1 MKKTLIIIGAIIL
14 LLLIVLI
21 ALPMFVDVNKFKPTL
36 QTEIGS
42 AIGRQVTIGNISL
55 AIFSGGVSID
65 NLSISDDPA
74 FSHSAFL
81 TAKQLTV
88 GVDLLGLIF
97 SQKLAVRSFTI
108 TDPEVALIRNAAGTA
123 WNFSSLGGGSGSTAK
138 PKTSSSGSSAA
149 TNLSVEKL
157 VISNGRI
164 TMSTAGSHAKP
175 QVYEAV
181 NLEASDLSYTTQFP
195 FHMSAKTPGNGAV
208 KLDGKAGPINQAD
221 AALTPLSAKIDVEH
235 LDVAATGFVNPAAGI
250 AGIVDFNGDVSSD
263 GKQAQAKGV
272 VKVQKLKASPSGSP
286 STVPVEVDFSADYD
300 LKRQGGD
307 VHQGDVHIGKALAR
321 LTGSYN
327 LAAAEPTIQMKMN
340 GQGMSV
346 PDLEGILPAV
356 GVNLPTG
363 ARLES
368 GTLDTNLSISGAV
381 DKLTITGPV
390 KMSNGKLAGFNVGS
404 KLGALGSFTG
414 LGGGSKGSDTE
425 IQTFSADIRQDP
437 TGTHAENLDVV
448 VPSIGTITGT
458 ANVTPKGDLDCHMS
472 AKLSGGGPAS
482 ELTGGISKLAGGGS
496 SKSGGGIPFLV
507 KGTTSVPI
515 FLPDVAGMAGSLAKN
530 PAGALGAAG
539 SAADM
544 PTKALGG
551 LLGKK
556 KSQ

>member
-1 MKKTLIIIGAIIL
+1 MKKTLIIIGAVIVLI
-14 LLLIVLI
+14 LIVLI

-36 QTEIGS
+36 QTEISS

-108 TDPEVALIRNAAGTA
+108 SDPEVALIRNAPGTA
-123 WNFSSLGGGSGSTAK
+123 WNFSSLASGSGSA
-138 PKTSSSGSSAA
+138 PKSKASSSGPSAA

-221 AALTPLSAKIDVEH
+221 AAQTPLSAKIDVQH

-250 AGIVDFNGDVSSD
+250 AGIVDFAGDVSSD

-286 STVPVEVDFSADYD
+286 ATVPVEVDFAADYD

-307 VHQGDVHIGKALAR
+307 VRQGDVHIGKALAR

-327 LAAAEPTIQMKMN
+327 LAGEEPTIQMKMN

-390 KMSNGKLAGFNVGS
+390 KMANAKLAGFSAGS

-482 ELTGGISKLAGGGS
+482 EVTGGISKLAGGGS

-515 FLPDVAGMAGSLAKN
+515 FLPDVAGMAEGLAKN

-539 SAADM
+539 AVADT

>member
-1 MKKTLIIIGAIIL
+1 MKKILIIIGA
-14 LLLIVLI
+14 VI
-21 ALPMFVDVNKFKPTL
+21 ALLVIVALVLPLFVDVNKFKPTL
-36 QTEIGS
+36 QTDIGN

-55 AIFSGGVSID
+55 AIFSGGVAID
-65 NLSISDDPA
+65 DLSISDDPA
-74 FSHSAFL
+74 FSKTPFL
-81 TAKQLTV
+81 KAKELKV

-108 TDPEVALIRNAAGTA
+108 ADPEVSLVRNAAGA
-123 WNFSSLGGGSGSTAK
+123 WNFSSLGGGASAAPKAK
-138 PKTSSSGSSAA
+138 PSSGGPSAA

-164 TMSTAGSHAKP
+164 TMATAGSHAKP
-175 QVYEAV
+175 QVYDAV
-181 NLEASDLSYTTQFP
+181 NLEADDLSYTTQFP
-195 FHMSAKTPGNGAV
+195 FHLSAKTPGNGAV
-208 KLDGKAGPINQAD
+208 KLNGKAGPINQAD
-221 AALTPLSAKIDVEH
+221 ASLTPLSAKIDVEH
-235 LDVAATGFVNPAAGI
+235 LDIAATGFVNPAAGI
-250 AGIVDFNGDVSSD
+250 AGIVDFTGDVSSD
-263 GKQAQAKGV
+263 GKEALAKGT
-272 VKVQKLKASPSGSP
+272 VKVEKLKASPSGSP
-286 STVPVEVDFSADYD
+286 ATVPVEVDYNANYD

-307 VHQGDVHIGKALAR
+307 VKQGDVRIGKAVAH

-327 LAAAEPTIQMKMN
+327 AAGETPTIQMKMS

-346 PDLEGILPAV
+346 PDLEGVLPAV

-368 GTLDTNLSISGAV
+368 GTLDTNLSISGPV
-381 DKLTITGPV
+381 DKLVITGPV
-390 KMSNGKLAGFNVGS
+390 KLSNGKLAGFNVGS
-404 KLGALGSFTG
+404 KLGALGSFAG
-414 LGGGSKGSDTE
+414 LGGSKGSDTE
-425 IQTFSADIRQDP
+425 IQTFSADVRQDP
-437 TGTHAENLDVV
+437 NGTHAENLELV

-458 ANVTPKGDLDCHMS
+458 ANVSPKGDLDCKMS
-472 AKLSGGGPAS
+472 AKLSGGGAAS

-496 SKSGGGIPFLV
+496 KGGGIPFLV

-515 FLPDVAGMAGSLAKN
+515 FLPDVAGMAEGLAKN

-539 SAADM
+539 AAANA